1 MKKSHPIKINCSHT
15 VKNILCEAMHNYT
28 FTVLSDKNM
37 FSATETDKLLMEI
50 DHIKEANN
58 IENNSPNIIDNGLQE
73 YCHDAI
79 NYHYDQLQQMLNIPI
94 DEQRK
99 LMLKMLDGVPT
110 HDEQLTSALL
120 KDHII

>member
-1 MKKSHPIKINCSHT
+1 MKKSHPIKINCSAT
-15 VKNILCEAMHNYT
+15 VKNILCEALHNYT
-28 FTVLSDKNM
+28 FTVLPNKNV
-37 FSATETDKLLMEI
+37 FSPTETDKLLLEI
-50 DHIKEANN
+50 NHIKEHNDIDN
-58 IENNSPNIIDNGLQE
+58 HSPDIIDNGLQN

-99 LMLKMLDGVPT
+99 LMLNMLDGVPT
-110 HDEQLTSALL
+110 HDDQLTSALL